1 MFRLKSLDA
10 TTSAIINPPPKPR
23 PIPGMPLVDRS
34 LADFIAGQPP
44 GFTHVA
50 VSAAVFHQD
59 RLLLVQRA
67 ETDSYP
73 GHWEM
78 PGGSADPTDK
88 SISESVAREL
98 FEETGLRM
106 KRILT
111 EILPPATFS
120 TGWGKRQKTW
130 LKVGFVVEVTEESMG
145 RVGHEMEKQGAGQ
158 ELMRKDSVIAV
169 NPPAIKLH
177 DKEHQN
183 YVWISAEEVIKNRVA
198 MPGQN
203 AMEFIGSDSVSTILD
218 AFRLNKQ
225 IQKAEVGA
233 LQAAG
238 MENRKA

>member
-10 TTSAIINPPPKPR
+10 TASAIINPPPKPR
-23 PIPGMPLVDRS
+23 PMPGMPLVDCS
-34 LADFIAGQPP
+34 LADFIAGQPQ

-50 VSAAVFHQD
+50 VAAAVFHQD

-73 GHWEM
+73 GHWEL
-78 PGGSADPTDK
+78 PGGSADPTDR
-88 SISESVAREL
+88 SINESVAREL

-111 EILPPATFS
+111 EILPPTTFS

-130 LKVGFVVEVTEESMG
+130 LKVSFLVEVTSESMA
-145 RVGHEMEKQGAGQ
+145 RVEHEMEKQGQNQ
-158 ELMRKDSVIAV
+158 ELTRKDSVIAV
-169 NPPAIKLH
+169 DPPAIKLH
-177 DKEHQN
+177 DKEHQK
-183 YVWISAEEVIKNRVA
+183 YVWISAEEVIRNRVA

-233 LQAAG
+233 LQIAG
-238 MENRKA
+238 MENGKA